1 MQGNRS
7 IAWLA
12 ILLVASAC
20 GRERAPSVE
29 ACTEILTRRI
39 PAARVVE
46 ARSDAAVHAALDYEI
61 GEWWKSRERGRLE
74 CAFAE
79 HPGGGLRL
87 ASATLDG
94 ADLGATE
101 VTVINADLL
110 FADLRRAGAEAGARR
125 D

>member
-7 IAWLA
+7 ISWLA
-12 ILLVASAC
+12 ILLVTSAC

-29 ACTEILTRRI
+29 ACAEILARRI

-46 ARSDAAVHAALDYEI
+46 ARSDAEVHAALDYEI

-74 CAFAE
+74 CAFEE
-79 HPGGGLRL
+79 HAGGGLRL
-87 ASATLDG
+87 AGATLNG
-94 ADLGATE
+94 VALGATE

-110 FADLRRAGAEAGARR
+110 FADLRRAGAGPGARN
-125 D
+125 